1 MSLKIKSTTHSEE
14 LLTGVAKLL
23 SDTTHKHSDIQLRVG
38 GKIFHCHKLILAI
51 KSPYFDQKLFPSSSS
66 YSAAAAASEEI
77 VLNDVSAD
85 GFDKVLQFMYTGETE
100 MSDENVEHILRAA
113 DLMKL
118 TELTT
123 FCADYLTDNLS
134 VDTCPRYWKIAQQMN
149 LATLALACKRLYVK
163 EFGNI
168 RSSSVLGSL
177 SEKMMRELLED
188 DDLVVESEV
197 DVCETLMKW
206 LNSQTQS
213 DGNSVQ
219 PYQLLTHIRSSGVP
233 VEYVKT
239 KLLTNSVLMTDR
251 QCFEFLSKV
260 ISYRL
265 TGVQFNGLNTFHR
278 PSTGVEQWLSSCFA
292 QKKD

>member
-1 MSLKIKSTTHSEE
+1 
-14 LLTGVAKLL
+14 VAKLL
-23 SDTTHKHSDIQLRVG
+23 SDTTHKHSDVQLKVG
-38 GKIFHCHKLILAI
+38 GKIFHCHKLVLAI
-51 KSPYFDQKLFPSSSS
+51 KSPFFDHKLFTPPSSSS
-66 YSAAAAASEEI
+66 SAAAANEEI
-77 VLNDVSAD
+77 VLNDVNAD

-100 MSDENVEHILRAA
+100 LSDENVEHVLRAA

-123 FCADYLTDNLS
+123 FCADYLADKLS
-134 VDTCPRYWKIAQQMN
+134 AETCPRYWKLAEQMT
-149 LATLALACKRLYVK
+149 LTTLALACKRLYMK

-219 PYQLLTHIRSSGVP
+219 PYQLLKLADGP
-233 VEYVKT
+233 VYQSNMSRPSC
-239 KLLTNSVLMTDR
+239 LLTI
-251 QCFEFLSKV
+251 F
-260 ISYRL
+260 
-265 TGVQFNGLNTFHR
+265 
-278 PSTGVEQWLSSCFA
+278 
-292 QKKD
+292 